1 MEAKLAPT
9 MLTTRHLASH
19 RNFHQ
24 YRRPALHEACLFP
37 QSFSLTSPA
46 ELNTTITLQSL
57 ESASFD
63 PTTFEILKGELIAEI
78 MGGMSIRAFNQAVA
92 PPGNP
97 ALSGL
102 ATYASAQSAELGLA
116 ESLTGV
122 PDHDLPI
129 LSTIHSDVVAGTQL
143 NEYNLGNATEG
154 CSLGSDLTSY

>member
-1 MEAKLAPT
+1 
-9 MLTTRHLASH
+9 
-19 RNFHQ
+19 
-24 YRRPALHEACLFP
+24 
-37 QSFSLTSPA
+37 
-46 ELNTTITLQSL
+46 
-57 ESASFD
+57 
-63 PTTFEILKGELIAEI
+63 LKGELIAEI

-97 ALSGL
+97 ALPGL
-102 ATYASAQSAELGLA
+102 ATYALAQNTELGLA

-154 CSLGSDLTSY
+154 CSLGFDLTSY

>member
-1 MEAKLAPT
+1 
-9 MLTTRHLASH
+9 MLTTRHLASYGH
-19 RNFHQ
+19 IHQ
-24 YRRPALHEACLFP
+24 YRRPALYAVSFFP
-37 QSFSLTSPA
+37 SFIPLTSPA
-46 ELNTTITLQSL
+46 ELNTTIAIQSL
-57 ESASFD
+57 ESAPFD

-97 ALSGL
+97 ALPGL
-102 ATYASAQSAELGLA
+102 ATYASAQSTELGLA

-122 PDHDLPI
+122 PSHDLPI

-154 CSLGSDLTSY
+154 CSLGFDLTSY